1 MRMLGSGLATTLE
14 EMARKNEGMFSSCLN
29 LFLHSTLADRLW
41 SPWITIAFSPAVAA
55 AGILALY
62 ILFFILF
69 FPLFLLSFVL
79 TSLGSLAFLLT
90 LILIAA
96 RSLARS
102 LAFAGSTLSVQRE
115 MSAGSSLDDSI
126 LEFMNLLRTALSV
139 NHLHDLM
146 YLLFI
151 SNRNILF
158 LQIL

>member
-14 EMARKNEGMFSSCLN
+14 EMARKNEGACSSCLN

-62 ILFFILF
+62 LLFFVLF

-79 TSLGSLAFLLT
+79 TSLGSFVFLLT
-90 LILIAA
+90 LILIGA

-115 MSAGSSLDDSI
+115 MSAGWSLK
-126 LEFMNLLRTALSV
+126 
-139 NHLHDLM
+139 
-146 YLLFI
+146 LFI
-151 SNRNILF
+151 QSEPALLLDYFLHHLLLYLIRIRNIICF
-158 LQIL
+158 QIL